1 MSFAAKWLMR
11 LIAGLLSLCEASEE
25 TPRCIFAGAS
35 LRTRSGAE
43 VGCRELGGK
52 SVALYFAGEW
62 CPLCRRFTPALRSFH
77 EQYRDTMQVVF
88 VSSDTS
94 QDDAQAHFES
104 QQGNWLALG
113 WGDSLAAELK
123 RRYGVWSMREAGEF
137 GMRGRRAGART
148 ASTPPRV

>member
-1 MSFAAKWLMR
+1 MHCTMSIASCFARWLM

-25 TPRCIFAGAS
+25 MPRCIFAGAS

-62 CPLCRRFTPALRSFH
+62 CPLCRRFTPALHSFH

-88 VSSDTS
+88 VSSDMS
-94 QDDAQAHFES
+94 QDDAQVS
-104 QQGNWLALG
+104 
-113 WGDSLAAELK
+113 
-123 RRYGVWSMREAGEF
+123 
-137 GMRGRRAGART
+137 
-148 ASTPPRV
+148 